1 MPVKD
6 WFTKMFEKLNIGKD
20 KEEGKHELLKGDSY
34 IPPKP

>member
-6 WFTKMFEKLNIGKD
+6 WFMKMFEKLNIGK
-20 KEEGKHELLKGDSY
+20 EEPESKHELLKGDNY